1 MFEGLLHVKTMY
13 ILKHIEQLSTA
24 GFLFVEIPL
33 INNYLKNL
41 KCRACCKNKKL
52 NIHMWHD
59 LYQLPIVMKLQKEE
73 LN

>member
-33 INNYLKNL
+33 INNYLKKPEVL
-41 KCRACCKNKKL
+41 SL
-52 NIHMWHD
+52 
-59 LYQLPIVMKLQKEE
+59 L
-73 LN
+73 